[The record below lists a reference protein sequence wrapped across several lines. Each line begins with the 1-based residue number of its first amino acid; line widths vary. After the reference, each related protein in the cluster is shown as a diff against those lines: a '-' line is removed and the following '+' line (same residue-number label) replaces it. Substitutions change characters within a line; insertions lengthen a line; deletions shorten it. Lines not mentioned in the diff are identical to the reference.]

1 MLKNKKKTENIQ
13 KKERNAER
21 KRKEKHILTQLWVSG
36 SVLL

>member
-13 KKERNAER
+13 KIERNAER
-21 KRKEKHILTQLWVSG
+21 KRKEKHITQLSVSG

>member
-1 MLKNKKKTENIQ
+1 MLKNKKKTENKQ

-21 KRKEKHILTQLWVSG
+21 KRKEKHIIQLWVSG